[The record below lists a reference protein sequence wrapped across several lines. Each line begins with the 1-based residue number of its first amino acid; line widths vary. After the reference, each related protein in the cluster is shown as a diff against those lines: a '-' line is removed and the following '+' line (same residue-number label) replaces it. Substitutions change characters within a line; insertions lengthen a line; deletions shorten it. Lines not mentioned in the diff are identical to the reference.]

1 MCMTDNAEDKK
12 ETRDHLKK
20 YRFTQTELD
29 QIEVVL
35 KKTGWTLTD
44 FFRTALQSEI
54 QKHYFFVPTFAQL
67 QGRYVKRHKP
77 PEVKVKTI
85 KRYIDTDPNLLIEHG
100 RIGNNLNQTAKAL
113 NIIYKD
119 PNAISK
125 FSFLECFHAL
135 SQMQNDLHHF
145 LGELPKIE
153 RSPEAVN
160 RARERALKKR
170 SGEDVH

>member
-1 MCMTDNAEDKK
+1 MCMTDNVEDKK

-54 QKHYFFVPTFAQL
+54 QKHYFFVPTLAQL
-67 QGRYVKRHKP
+67 QGRYVKSHKP
-77 PEVKVKTI
+77 PEIKTKI
-85 KRYIDTDPNLLIEHG
+85 VKRYIDTDPNLLIALG
-100 RIGNNLNQTAKAL
+100 RIGNNLNQTAKSL

-119 PNAISK
+119 PKAISK

-160 RARERALKKR
+160 RARERALKKG